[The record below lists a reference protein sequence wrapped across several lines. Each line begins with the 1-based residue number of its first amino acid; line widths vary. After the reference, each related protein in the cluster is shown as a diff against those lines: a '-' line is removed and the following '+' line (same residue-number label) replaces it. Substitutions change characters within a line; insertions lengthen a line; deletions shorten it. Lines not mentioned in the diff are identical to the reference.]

1 MRDGASTTDI
11 QTAYIWIVRDLR
23 KRQTLHLK
31 RNESVKLVR
40 QYAKCMNEISC
51 VYDISEEKV
60 YRLEELRKR
69 RVEFEMGLTAGVT
82 MPNDQPKLSERIE
95 ERIEMIKANHK
106 HLPRLLKDLKGSLDV
121 LFQIRTMEQNEL
133 TLMAESNNR
142 AILVFT
148 IVTIIFLPLSFFTSY
163 FGMNIRGVADTDKTE
178 RYFWTVCGVVTTF
191 VVGLTIIFG
200 FKERLHE
207 WLLSWISEDVTST
220 EDESDVEY

>member
-1 MRDGASTTDI
+1 MIGTSYSDWLSLYRGRKINLGYLLPVGSHEALELLRQRWSSKCHSLSYIGTGSWEDPSVEWLQTSILTELEGTPCERMRDGASTTDI
-11 QTAYIWIVRDLR
+11 QTAYIWIVRDLVSSRTLEQCNQNDQIQR

-121 LFQIRTMEQNEL
+121 VRRKASRFRQE
-133 TLMAESNNR
+133 
-142 AILVFT
+142 V
-148 IVTIIFLPLSFFTSY
+148 
-163 FGMNIRGVADTDKTE
+163 
-178 RYFWTVCGVVTTF
+178 
-191 VVGLTIIFG
+191 
-200 FKERLHE
+200 
-207 WLLSWISEDVTST
+207 
-220 EDESDVEY
+220 